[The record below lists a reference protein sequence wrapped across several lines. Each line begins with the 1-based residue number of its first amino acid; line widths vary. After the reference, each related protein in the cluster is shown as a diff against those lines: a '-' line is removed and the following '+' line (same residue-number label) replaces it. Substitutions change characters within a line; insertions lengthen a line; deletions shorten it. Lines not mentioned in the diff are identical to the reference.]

1 MFYLKTIRK
10 IIKMSIQIIST
21 ADNIT
26 INETLKDDIT
36 IYEYIKKV
44 VDTLGDS
51 VDIVIAI
58 NTGDKLITVKIK

>member
-1 MFYLKTIRK
+1 
-10 IIKMSIQIIST
+10 MSIQIIS
-21 ADNIT
+21 NIT

>member
-1 MFYLKTIRK
+1 
-10 IIKMSIQIIST
+10 MSIQIIST

-51 VDIVIAI
+51 VDIVITI

>member
-1 MFYLKTIRK
+1 
-10 IIKMSIQIIST
+10 MSIQIIST

-51 VDIVIAI
+51 VDRVIAI

>member
-1 MFYLKTIRK
+1 
-10 IIKMSIQIIST
+10 MSIQIIST